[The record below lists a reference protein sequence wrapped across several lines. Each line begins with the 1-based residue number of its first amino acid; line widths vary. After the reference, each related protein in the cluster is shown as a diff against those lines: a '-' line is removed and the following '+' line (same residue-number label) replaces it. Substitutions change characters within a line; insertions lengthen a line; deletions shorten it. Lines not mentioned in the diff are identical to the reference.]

1 METSASGRAFADEPY
16 SCLAVSPYSSGSVQ
30 DSMSVL
36 DIKPRRESSSLL
48 LWRCDMN
55 CSEEARKAQGGDK
68 EAAIR
73 FRLSA
78 GHACVDFHHVNRIDA
93 SMWFD
98 DVVRAARGFVI
109 SGLRVLE

>member
-36 DIKPRRESSSLL
+36 DIKPRRESFSLL

-78 GHACVDFHHVNRIDA
+78 GHACFDFHHVNCIDA